1 MLGLKARMIVGKTAR
16 LWSNLLSKPHQ
27 PKTVTFGTS
36 SHLNLTDTVAQC
48 VYDIDIT
55 FMMKSARLD

>member
-1 MLGLKARMIVGKTAR
+1 MIVGKTAR